1 MIKITKYAVVFGL
14 IVALTGVAGV
24 SGWAEPANPYE
35 SALVGIAVPFTN
47 QLTALVTDNP
57 DGSYHYEYTL
67 VFENAAF
74 FGQPLT
80 SFSVGNITGVPF
92 WNQWCDFDF
101 TPASSLD
108 SVYWYVNVPQ
118 GNTVHF
124 SYDSAAEFMLVDVT
138 MNAGLPA
145 DGQTLGMKPIPEP
158 GALATLAFGL
168 LGIGWTNI
176 RRRR

>member
-14 IVALTGVAGV
+14 ILALTGAAGV
-24 SGWAEPANPYE
+24 TGWAEPANPYV
-35 SALVGIAVPFTN
+35 SALVGIAVPYTN
-47 QLTALVTDNP
+47 QLTATVTDNL

-67 VFENAAF
+67 VFENAAIP
-74 FGQPLT
+74 GQPLT
-80 SFSVGNITGVPF
+80 SFSVENRSGVPY

-101 TPASSLD
+101 TVAPSLD
-108 SVYWYVNVPQ
+108 SVYWYVNVSQ

-145 DGQTLGMKPIPEP
+145 DGRTLGMKPIPEP

-168 LGIGWTNI
+168 FGIGWTNI